1 MQHMGE
7 GIPNKTNKTENEPE
21 VDMSYVEM
29 ATGEKA
35 PEAQSPESS
44 ETPEKSAEFPEDLGN
59 EYVSKISETTE
70 AIYKKIQEHPE
81 IKDDE
86 NAAIFM
92 KHLNHVKS
100 SFSGQA
106 PNTETFSL
114 VELHAGTNP
123 YNADSLNADIEGYK
137 NLLSES
143 SDGPST
149 LKTLESGI
157 KSQIAYF
164 EAVRS
169 AIDATVSEIEVKKR
183 LAGNTESQDST
194 LETQ

>member
-1 MQHMGE
+1 MGE
-7 GIPNKTNKTENEPE
+7 GMPDKSKKTESEPE

-35 PEAQSPESS
+35 PQAQKAESS
-44 ETPEKSAEFPEDLGN
+44 ETPEISAEFPEDLGN

-70 AIYKKIQEHPE
+70 AIYKKIQTHPE

-92 KHLNHVKS
+92 KHLNHVKF

-114 VELHAGTNP
+114 VELNADTNP
-123 YNADSLNADIEGYK
+123 YDADSLNADIEGYK

-149 LKTLESGI
+149 LKTLESAI

-164 EAVRS
+164 EAVKS

-183 LAGNTESQDST
+183 LAGNAESQDST